1 MRKYAFG
8 DLSVPR
14 EETQYLKI
22 KYPAGYPA
30 LSEVRGVVWC
40 RVVSRVDQDD
50 GTHGGLVVY
59 RESVWASPV
68 VVVVGICCEGEGGEK
83 ATERRREETQ

>member
-8 DLSVPR
+8 DVSVPR

-30 LSEVRGVVWC
+30 LPEVRLALPPPFI
-40 RVVSRVDQDD
+40 SF
-50 GTHGGLVVY
+50 
-59 RESVWASPV
+59 
-68 VVVVGICCEGEGGEK
+68 
-83 ATERRREETQ
+83 TERL